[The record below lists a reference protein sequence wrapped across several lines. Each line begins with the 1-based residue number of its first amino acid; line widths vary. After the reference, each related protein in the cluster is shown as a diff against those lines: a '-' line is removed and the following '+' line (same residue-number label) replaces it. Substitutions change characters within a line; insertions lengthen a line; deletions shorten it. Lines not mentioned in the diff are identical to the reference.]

1 MADDSES
8 DEEVRAF
15 KAQARSGAGRERKPS
30 AVAAAAAVD
39 AAIAGKRKGGAVDL
53 DALLKN
59 AAKRSAAREKE
70 EEAERAW
77 RESLDAAPTAPPAA
91 DDPTAAAGAGAAL
104 ASPTTGASGGEAPEE
119 ALLPSLFRRP
129 PSVPAPAP
137 LVCKP
142 DPGDPLLALLRGK
155 PLESA
160 GVAEVVQG
168 GWVAAHYAA
177 GAKRRCPPELTRWL
191 FELASYHAQPAFAAA
206 AGRALAAVFD
216 AGADAAA
223 PDGSAFAAAVTPQHF
238 VAALCA
244 YGAVESELVA
254 APNAAAAAAA
264 ETQAAD
270 GGSQGG
276 GAAALDGGGDV
287 RRRLVGLLELAARCA
302 KRWGALP
309 PAEAGGAAAGLGRL
323 LLEPHAAPSFLS
335 LQDAIANLLDA
346 APDAGGA
353 VVKPAPVV
361 RLGWSHAVLPACTAA
376 LAALAG
382 RLPHESIARLCL
394 WLPPTAR
401 GTELQVRVALAGIGV
416 LLRRRQ
422 PPAAAAAA
430 TAEAGTE
437 EDGASQAAAS
447 QAAGE
452 EDEPHIEEDEDDD
465 EEDGEEAAAAAAAEE
480 VETAASAVANALAGP
495 AESHDLSA
503 RDLTSGGAR
512 VRAVRACALV
522 RAVDVGRWVA
532 QMPSLLS
539 LVRLLDAAISC
550 DAAELRAAAEGDGG
564 ARAVVKA
571 LKAAVGRLRN
581 VVQKKKR
588 HLDYHAL
595 EVEQALA
602 VVDGKIQHCVLPHD
616 A

>member
-1 MADDSES
+1 MCIRD
-8 DEEVRAF
+8 R
-15 KAQARSGAGRERKPS
+15 
-30 AVAAAAAVD
+30 
-39 AAIAGKRKGGAVDL
+39 
-53 DALLKN
+53 
-59 AAKRSAAREKE
+59 
-70 EEAERAW
+70 
-77 RESLDAAPTAPPAA
+77 
-91 DDPTAAAGAGAAL
+91 
-104 ASPTTGASGGEAPEE
+104 
-119 ALLPSLFRRP
+119 
-129 PSVPAPAP
+129 
-137 LVCKP
+137 
-142 DPGDPLLALLRGK
+142 
-155 PLESA
+155 
-160 GVAEVVQG
+160 
-168 GWVAAHYAA
+168 
-177 GAKRRCPPELTRWL
+177 
-191 FELASYHAQPAFAAA
+191 
-206 AGRALAAVFD
+206 
-216 AGADAAA
+216 
-223 PDGSAFAAAVTPQHF
+223 
-238 VAALCA
+238 
-244 YGAVESELVA
+244 
-254 APNAAAAAAA
+254 
-264 ETQAAD
+264 
-270 GGSQGG
+270 
-276 GAAALDGGGDV
+276 
-287 RRRLVGLLELAARCA
+287 
-302 KRWGALP
+302 
-309 PAEAGGAAAGLGRL
+309 
-323 LLEPHAAPSFLS
+323 
-335 LQDAIANLLDA
+335 
-346 APDAGGA
+346 PDAGG
-353 VVKPAPVV
+353 
-361 RLGWSHAVLPACTAA
+361 GWFYATLPECTAA

-401 GTELQVRVALAGIGV
+401 GTELQVRVALAGIAV

-465 EEDGEEAAAAAAAEE
+465 EEDGEEAAAAWAAEE
-480 VETAASAVANALAGP
+480 VETAASAVANALAGT

-503 RDLTSGGAR
+503 RDLTNGGVRA
-512 VRAVRACALV
+512 RAVRACALV

-550 DAAELRAAAEGDGG
+550 DAAELRAAADGDGG

>member
-177 GAKRRCPPELTRWL
+177 GAKRRCPPELARWL

-216 AGADAAA
+216 AGADVPA
-223 PDGSAFAAAVTPQHF
+223 PDGSAFAAAVTPRHF
-238 VAALCA
+238 VDALCA

-254 APNAAAAAAA
+254 APNAAAAAA

-302 KRWGALP
+302 KRWGTLP
-309 PAEAGGAAAGLGRL
+309 PAEAGGAAAVLGRL

-346 APDAGGA
+346 APDAGG
-353 VVKPAPVV
+353 
-361 RLGWSHAVLPACTAA
+361 GWFYATLPECTAA

-401 GTELQVRVALAGIGV
+401 GTELQVRVALSGIAV

-447 QAAGE
+447 QPAAAEAEEE
-452 EDEPHIEEDEDDD
+452 EDE
-465 EEDGEEAAAAAAAEE
+465 EEDGEEAAAAWAAEE

-503 RDLTSGGAR
+503 RDLESAR
-512 VRAVRACALV
+512 ARAVRACALV

-550 DAAELRAAAEGDGG
+550 DAAELRAAADGDGG

>member
-1 MADDSES
+1 MSP
-8 DEEVRAF
+8 
-15 KAQARSGAGRERKPS
+15 RS
-30 AVAAAAAVD
+30 
-39 AAIAGKRKGGAVDL
+39 
-53 DALLKN
+53 
-59 AAKRSAAREKE
+59 
-70 EEAERAW
+70 
-77 RESLDAAPTAPPAA
+77 APTAP
-91 DDPTAAAGAGAAL
+91 
-104 ASPTTGASGGEAPEE
+104 S
-119 ALLPSLFRRP
+119 R
-129 PSVPAPAP
+129 
-137 LVCKP
+137 
-142 DPGDPLLALLRGK
+142 
-155 PLESA
+155 
-160 GVAEVVQG
+160 
-168 GWVAAHYAA
+168 
-177 GAKRRCPPELTRWL
+177 AK
-191 FELASYHAQPAFAAA
+191 
-206 AGRALAAVFD
+206 
-216 AGADAAA
+216 
-223 PDGSAFAAAVTPQHF
+223 
-238 VAALCA
+238 
-244 YGAVESELVA
+244 LVA
-254 APNAAAAAAA
+254 APNAAAAAA

-309 PAEAGGAAAGLGRL
+309 PAEAGGAAAVLGRL

-346 APDAGGA
+346 APDAGGGGRA
-353 VVKPAPVV
+353 TYAT
-361 RLGWSHAVLPACTAA
+361 LPACTAA

-401 GTELQVRVALAGIGV
+401 GTELQVRVALAGIAV

-503 RDLTSGGAR
+503 RDLTSAR

-550 DAAELRAAAEGDGG
+550 DAAELRAAADGDGG

>member
-30 AVAAAAAVD
+30 AAAAAAAVD

-177 GAKRRCPPELTRWL
+177 GAKRRCPPELARWL

-223 PDGSAFAAAVTPQHF
+223 APADSASAAAVTPQHF

-254 APNAAAAAAA
+254 APNAAAAAA

-309 PAEAGGAAAGLGRL
+309 PAEAGGAAAVLGRL

-346 APDAGGA
+346 APDAGG
-353 VVKPAPVV
+353 
-361 RLGWSHAVLPACTAA
+361 GWFYATLPECTAA

-401 GTELQVRVALAGIGV
+401 GTELQVRVALAGIAV

-422 PPAAAAAA
+422 PPAAAAAAA

-452 EDEPHIEEDEDDD
+452 EDEPHIEEDEDDE
-465 EEDGEEAAAAAAAEE
+465 EEDGEEAAAAWAAQE

-503 RDLTSGGAR
+503 RDLTNGGVRA
-512 VRAVRACALV
+512 RAVRACALV

-550 DAAELRAAAEGDGG
+550 DAAELRAAADGDGG

-581 VVQKKKR
+581 LVQKKKR